1 MNLDY
6 FKRIFSLRADFDA
19 PGTETFILNNIEFK
33 SANAWTLIF
42 AILIA
47 SIGLNTNST
56 AVIIGAMLISPLMG
70 PIVGAGFALGTF
82 DMELFKRCLRNLGI
96 AAAISLV
103 VSTLYF
109 LLSPLTEVSSEIL
122 ARTRPT
128 VYDLLIAL
136 FGGATGIV
144 AASRTEKG
152 NAIPGVA
159 IATALMPPLCSA
171 GYGLSVG
178 DISIFGG
185 ALYLFSINSVFIAVA
200 TFAFVRFL
208 KFKRRQSAGTA
219 EQQARISRW
228 MLVLIVCMFVPSVFS
243 AWHLKNESDFKLN
256 SKNFILNEFKFP
268 GVFLTK
274 HEVKFSFRKRGLVL
288 NTVGT
293 QLSEEQIASLKQ
305 KMESY
310 HLEGAELVLVQS
322 SIVESIENNIRDR
335 LKLTRGSQE
344 VLQAEVAQQRTILNW
359 LSEQGEL
366 QKKVT
371 DELKPLF
378 VELEQVRIETRMPSQ
393 SEQASRDLVL
403 VIWKNRPSKAVTQKV
418 EAFLRSR
425 LGLADGVG
433 IRHVVGMK

>member
-1 MNLDY
+1 
-6 FKRIFSLRADFDA
+6 
-19 PGTETFILNNIEFK
+19 
-33 SANAWTLIF
+33 
-42 AILIA
+42 
-47 SIGLNTNST
+47 
-56 AVIIGAMLISPLMG
+56 MLISPLMG

-82 DMELFKRCLRNLGI
+82 DLGLFKRCLRNLAV

-178 DISIFGG
+178 DLSIFGG
-185 ALYLFSINSVFIAVA
+185 ALYLFSINSVFIAA
-200 TFAFVRFL
+200 STFGFVRFL
-208 KFKRRQSAGTA
+208 KFKRRQGAETA
-219 EQQARISRW
+219 EQQTRVNRW
-228 MLVLIVCMFVPSVFS
+228 MLVLIVCMLVPSVIS
-243 AWHLKNESDFKLN
+243 AWHLKNESEFKLN
-256 SKNFILNEFKFP
+256 SQKFISNEFKFP
-268 GVFLTK
+268 GVFLAK
-274 HEVKFSFRKRGLVL
+274 HEVKFSFQKRELVV

-310 HLEGAELVLVQS
+310 HLNRAELILVQS
-322 SIVESIENNIRDR
+322 SIVESIENNIRDS
-335 LKLTRGSQE
+335 LKLSRGTQDSLR
-344 VLQAEVAQQRTILNW
+344 VEVAQQRTILGW
-359 LSEQGEL
+359 LNEQGEL

-378 VELEQVRIETRMPSQ
+378 SELELVRIETRMSSQ
-393 SEQASRDLVL
+393 SDQATRDVVM
-403 VIWKNRPSKAVTQKV
+403 VIWKLRPAKPVLARV
-418 EAFLRSR
+418 EAFLKNR

-433 IRHVVGMK
+433 IRHVVGLR